1 MKNTLTIA
9 RRELRGF
16 FDSPVAYIVI
26 TAFLAIS
33 GWMYFSSFFLIGRAD
48 LRSFFAPSPFS
59 PSMLLVIIAPALTMR
74 LIAEERKSG
83 TIELLTTLPVTDAE
97 VIVGK
102 FIAAAGVL
110 LSALA
115 ATFTYAI
122 VVSMVG
128 ELDWGPV
135 FAGYLGLGLFALT
148 LVAVG
153 LLTSTFTDNQIVA
166 FIFSFIICA
175 ALYFVYWLQFFM
187 PQLLAPVFEYVSV
200 SFHLDNL
207 ARGVVD
213 TRDVLYYV
221 TFIVGAL
228 FLATQSLK
236 RQHA

>member
-1 MKNTLTIA
+1 VKNTMTIA

-16 FDSPVAYIVI
+16 FDSPVAYIVVA
-26 TAFLAIS
+26 AFLSIA

-48 LRSFFAPSPFS
+48 LRPFFAPSPFS
-59 PSMLLVIIAPALTMR
+59 PSMLLVIIAPAVTMR

-83 TIELLTTLPVTDAE
+83 TIELLTTLPITDTE
-97 VIVGK
+97 VILGK
-102 FIAAAGVL
+102 FIAASGVL
-110 LSALA
+110 LSAIG
-115 ATFTYAI
+115 ATFIYAI
-122 VVSMVG
+122 VVAMVG
-128 ELDWGPV
+128 DLDWGPV
-135 FAGYLGLGLFALT
+135 LAGYLGLSLFALT

-166 FIFSFIICA
+166 FIFGFIICG
-175 ALYFVYWLQFFM
+175 ALYFIYWLQFFM
-187 PQLLAPVFEYVSV
+187 PQVLAPVIEYISV

-213 TRDVLYYV
+213 TRDVLYYL

-228 FLATQSLK
+228 FLAIQSLK